1 MAGSSPATRPILL
14 DTGCTLRMAKEMR
27 EWGVH
32 YNQGIHALNTVA
44 LRIRHGDRDFTDMLE
59 AVEWAVAP
67 APAPRAAR
75 GRKARGGQAGRARG
89 HKEGP

>member
-1 MAGSSPATRPILL
+1 MTGSSPATRPILL

-27 EWGVH
+27 GVH
-32 YNQGIHALNTVA
+32 YNQGIHVLNTVA
-44 LRIRHGDRDFTDMLE
+44 LRIRHGDRDFTDMPE
-59 AVEWAVAP
+59 AVERAVAP

>member
-14 DTGCTLRMAKEMR
+14 DTGCTLRMTKEMR

-32 YNQGIHALNTVA
+32 YNQSIHALNTVA

-59 AVEWAVAP
+59 AVERAVAP

>member
-1 MAGSSPATRPILL
+1 MTGSSPATRPILL

-59 AVEWAVAP
+59 AAEREVAP

-75 GRKARGGQAGRARG
+75 GRKARGGQAGRAQG

>member
-1 MAGSSPATRPILL
+1 MTGSSPATRPILL

-27 EWGVH
+27 GVH

-44 LRIRHGDRDFTDMLE
+44 LRIRHGDRDFTDMPE
-59 AVEWAVAP
+59 AVERAVAP

-89 HKEGP
+89 YKEGP

>member
-44 LRIRHGDRDFTDMLE
+44 LRIRHGDRDFTDMPE